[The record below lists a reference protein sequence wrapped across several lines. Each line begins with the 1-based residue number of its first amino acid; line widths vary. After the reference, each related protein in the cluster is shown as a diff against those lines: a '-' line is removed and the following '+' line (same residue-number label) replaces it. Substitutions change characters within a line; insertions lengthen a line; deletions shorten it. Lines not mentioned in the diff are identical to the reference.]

1 MVSFFP
7 IDLAACCADGESAL
21 MLQRSRWDAVDHFG
35 SRCLSEQSVA
45 HGAAGERPDPIGYA
59 ESWHEVRTHA
69 AIAPLG
75 PTSSRSYG
83 VDGLTATYTRRT
95 FRQVKR
101 SAKPVIY
108 EVSPRG
114 LLVRVLQLASPIL
127 ARG

>member
-35 SRCLSEQSVA
+35 SRCLSEHSVA

-69 AIAPLG
+69 AIAPPRPHVFPKLQRG
-75 PTSSRSYG
+75 RL
-83 VDGLTATYTRRT
+83 DGHLHPANITTGQKER
-95 FRQVKR
+95 
-101 SAKPVIY
+101 
-108 EVSPRG
+108 
-114 LLVRVLQLASPIL
+114 
-127 ARG
+127 

>member
-1 MVSFFP
+1 MVGSFP
-7 IDLAACCADGESAL
+7 IDLAACCADGEPAL
-21 MLQRSRWDAVDHFG
+21 IVQRSRWDAVDHFG

-45 HGAAGERPDPIGYA
+45 HGAVGERPDPIGYA

-83 VDGLTATYTRRT
+83 VDGLTATYARRT

-101 SAKPVIY
+101 SAKPVRIWLTSSAGSD
-108 EVSPRG
+108 SP
-114 LLVRVLQLASPIL
+114 
-127 ARG
+127 